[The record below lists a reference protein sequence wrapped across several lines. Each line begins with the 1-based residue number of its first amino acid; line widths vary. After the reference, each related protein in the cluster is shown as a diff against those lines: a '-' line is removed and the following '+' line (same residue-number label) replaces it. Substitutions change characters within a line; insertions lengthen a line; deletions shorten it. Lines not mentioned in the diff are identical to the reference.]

1 MARKKVKDN
10 QEQPIKATKSKRNLI
25 KESDYE
31 SGEEESKTNEQT
43 EKQPQ

>member
-25 KESDYE
+25 KES
-31 SGEEESKTNEQT
+31 GEEESKTNEQT